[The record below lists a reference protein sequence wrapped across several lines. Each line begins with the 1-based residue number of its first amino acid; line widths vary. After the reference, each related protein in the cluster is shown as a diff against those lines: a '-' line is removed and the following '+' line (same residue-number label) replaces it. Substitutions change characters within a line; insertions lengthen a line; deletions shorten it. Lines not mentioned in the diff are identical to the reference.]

1 MAPLLHRFLHKF
13 HLEISEE
20 DKGRSRAGA
29 SDKE

>member
-20 DKGRSRAGA
+20 DKGRAKKRE